1 MISRGNFLSMDKLA
15 AIQSAREYAAQGH
28 IDRALVECR
37 DILAHFP
44 DEAQVHL
51 CIGDLSLKSQRRT
64 EAVESYYLAAKLF
77 LREGGV
83 VNALSCYKQI
93 LKIQPNRA
101 EIFGHLGDIRAGRGQ
116 VNNAVGDYLAAAKLY
131 AQGGML
137 EKALETYQK
146 ILALSSKNTCVRLRV
161 AELYTRQGL
170 LEEGIEE
177 YLRAADDYERSQK
190 HVEARVVYDLILK
203 HAPGHPEVCRRLSLA
218 DVHAKEL
225 DGHSSLEGAGVAAGS
240 HSGNGASLQDPAMV
254 VEPAPTIE
262 IIIHDQTEIVEPI
275 HVGEASF
282 ANTGQPWG
290 NEPLTHQLEEELET
304 QYELALAYK
313 EMGLLDEAIE
323 TFERAVHGPNRYLD
337 SCAMIAMC
345 YKDRHLNK
353 AAISWLE
360 RALRNPRCEGTLA
373 LFVKHSLAQLY
384 EVEGLSEKAAQL
396 YATIPA
402 MRQAGERLVSND
414 KSLAGEHARATK
426 FEQPEKT
433 RRISLF

>member
-1 MISRGNFLSMDKLA
+1 MDKLA

-28 IDRALVECR
+28 IDQALIECR

-51 CIGDLSLKSQRRT
+51 CIGDLSLKSQRLT
-64 EAVESYYLAAKLF
+64 EAVEAYYLAAKLF
-77 LREGGV
+77 LREGAA

-93 LKIQPNRA
+93 LKIQPNRP
-101 EIFGHLGDIRAGRGQ
+101 EIFGQLGDIRAGRGQ

-146 ILALSSKNTCVRLRV
+146 ILALSSQNTCVRLRV

-177 YLRAADDYERSQK
+177 YLRAADDYERTQK
-190 HVEARVVYDLILK
+190 PMEARVVYDLILK
-203 HAPGHPEVCRRLSLA
+203 QAPGHPEVCRRLNLA
-218 DVHAKEL
+218 DADVKEL
-225 DGHSSLEGAGVAAGS
+225 DEHFSLDKAGMPAGS
-240 HSGNGASLQDPAMV
+240 RSGNGAGLQGPDMV

-262 IIIHDQTEIVEPI
+262 IIIPDQAEMVEPF

-282 ANTGQPWG
+282 ADTGQSRVD
-290 NEPLTHQLEEELET
+290 EPLTHQLEEELET

-345 YKDRHLNK
+345 YKDRQLNK
-353 AAISWLE
+353 AAITWLE

-384 EVEGLSEKAAQL
+384 EVEGLSDKAAQL

-414 KSLAGEHARATK
+414 KSLTGEHARATK

-433 RRISLF
+433 RRVSFF

>member
-1 MISRGNFLSMDKLA
+1 MDKLA

-28 IDRALVECR
+28 IDRALAECR

-64 EAVESYYLAAKLF
+64 EAVESYSLAAKLF
-77 LREGGV
+77 LREGGA
-83 VNALSCYKQI
+83 VNALSCYKHI
-93 LKIQPNRA
+93 LKIEPNRA

-146 ILALSSKNTCVRLRV
+146 ILALSCKNICVRLRV

-203 HAPGHPEVCRRLSLA
+203 HVPGHPEVCRRLSLA
-218 DVHAKEL
+218 DVNAKEL
-225 DGHSSLEGAGVAAGS
+225 DGHSSLEGAGMAAGS
-240 HSGNGASLQDPAMV
+240 HSGNGGPLQDPAVQDPAMV

-262 IIIHDQTEIVEPI
+262 IIIPNPTEIVEPI
-275 HVGEASF
+275 RVGEASF
-282 ANTGQPWG
+282 DDTGQSWS

-360 RALRNPRCEGTLA
+360 RALRNPQCEGTLA

-402 MRQAGERLVSND
+402 MRQAGERLLSDD
-414 KSLAGEHARATK
+414 KSLAEEHARATK

-433 RRISLF
+433 RRISFF